1 MQSTGAN
8 TFYEVIKMR
17 KAVIIGVGAVPVGE
31 HWRTSLRD
39 MAVEA
44 LLNAM
49 EDAGVDRVDSLYVG
63 NMASGSF
70 IEQENLGALIADFA
84 GLGNIPAVKIEA
96 ACASGGAAV
105 QEGVKAVMSGLED
118 VVAVIGVEKMT
129 DAWATDATRY
139 LGYAADGEYEL
150 FHGASFVALNALV
163 MRYYMKE
170 YGYTEEDLAHF
181 SVNAHANGAKN
192 PYAMFKKPIKL
203 ETVLKSPYIADPI
216 KLFDASPV
224 CDGAAAVIITTEE
237 KAREFVD
244 KAKMVEVAGIG
255 RAIDTINLANREDLL
270 TLKAAKVAAERAYKM
285 AGITVKDID
294 LFEIHD
300 AFTIMAALS
309 LEAIGA
315 AEKGKGAQL
324 AVEGQIAI
332 DGDYPIQTLGGLKS
346 RGHPVGATGVY
357 QTIEAVWQLREEAP
371 NQVPD
376 PEVALTQNIGG
387 TGSNITINILRRV

>member
-192 PYAMFKKPIKL
+192 PYAMFKRPIKL